1 MIKKLW
7 ITVYC
12 LSSFI
17 SLCCLNTSAAD
28 ENAVIRLTTT
38 TSLLSSGLMEQ
49 IKTAFESDTGYVL
62 SVEAVGTGRAL
73 RRAREGNTDVLIV
86 HSTAA
91 ELKFM
96 REGFGRVRL
105 PLMSNEFILAGPEA
119 DPAGV
124 AKMDSIA
131 RVFETIAAMQQRF
144 VSRGDDSGTHKKELE
159 IWHGL
164 NIEPQGHW
172 YIEYGHGMGRTLSYA
187 AKLNAYILV
196 DSGTWL
202 ATCEQTRLVKLFEG
216 DAVLKNPYHII
227 SVNPGERPDIN
238 AEGADRFVTWM
249 TSTPGQNIIR
259 DFTIDGVKLFTPA
272 GKS

>member
-1 MIKKLW
+1 VIKKLW
-7 ITVYC
+7 ITVCC
-12 LSSFI
+12 LFSII
-17 SLCCLNTSAAD
+17 SLHCLNTAAAD
-28 ENAVIRLTTT
+28 ENALIRLTTT

-49 IKTAFESDTGYVL
+49 IKTAFESDTDYIL

-131 RVFETIAAMQQRF
+131 RVFEAIAAMQQRF

-159 IWHGL
+159 IWDGL
-164 NIEPQGHW
+164 NIEPHGKW
-172 YIEYGHGMGRTLSYA
+172 YIEYGHGMGKTLVFA
-187 AKLNAYILV
+187 DKMNAYILV

-202 ATCEQTRLVKLFEG
+202 AMREQTRLVKLFEG
-216 DAVLKNPYHII
+216 DTVLNNPYHII
-227 SVNPGERPDIN
+227 SVNPAEHPDIN
-238 AEGADRFVTWM
+238 AEAADRFVTWM
-249 TSTPGQNIIR
+249 TSKPGQNIIR
-259 DFTIDGVKLFTPA
+259 DFTLDDVQLFTPA